1 VLVLF
6 ALAATFFIPYEYE
19 TGGRLE
25 LKPWDQRD
33 IYSESPGIVEKVEV
47 DGGRWVEAGTVLA
60 SMSSYRESAEV
71 DSLRAQIQRQEA
83 LLQKLLT
90 TPREEEVE
98 LAAKKYAA
106 ARVRERYADSE
117 AKRMEVL
124 RKNGNVSET
133 DYDDAMRRRDVSIQ
147 ETLELKANLD
157 LVEEGPHPQEIE
169 AARAEVKRLQAELTR
184 QEERLRRTQL
194 VSPIAGRLEQLNLSD
209 LSGKYL
215 DNGDLYTTV
224 IDDRVLRA
232 EIEVPEADLPLVAI
246 GDRAKLKLWAYP
258 DRIFVGQVVD
268 IEPAVEQEE
277 FGRVSRVQVRLP
289 NENGLHRAGM
299 TGYGKISGELESV
312 ALAFTHRLVRFFSVE
327 VWSWIP

>member
-1 VLVLF
+1 
-6 ALAATFFIPYEYE
+6 
-19 TGGRLE
+19 
-25 LKPWDQRD
+25 
-33 IYSESPGIVEKVEV
+33 
-47 DGGRWVEAGTVLA
+47 
-60 SMSSYRESAEV
+60 M
-71 DSLRAQIQRQEA
+71 
-83 LLQKLLT
+83 
-90 TPREEEVE
+90 
-98 LAAKKYAA
+98 
-106 ARVRERYADSE
+106 
-117 AKRMEVL
+117 
-124 RKNGNVSET
+124 
-133 DYDDAMRRRDVSIQ
+133 
-147 ETLELKANLD
+147 
-157 LVEEGPHPQEIE
+157 
-169 AARAEVKRLQAELTR
+169 
-184 QEERLRRTQL
+184 RRTQL